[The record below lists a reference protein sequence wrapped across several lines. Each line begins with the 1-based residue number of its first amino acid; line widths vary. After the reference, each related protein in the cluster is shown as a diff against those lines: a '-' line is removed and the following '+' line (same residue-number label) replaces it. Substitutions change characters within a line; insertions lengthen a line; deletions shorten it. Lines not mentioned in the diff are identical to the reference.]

1 MSTVSVPLQRLK
13 VASTILFHSTSAIA
27 VTLVSK
33 SALNQLDAP
42 VTLLFFQTA
51 VQTLLTT
58 VVGRLFGWIR
68 WDHAREVSCI
78 FHLALLRGRTS
89 GRARYL
95 DQKVADKG

>member
-13 VASTILFHSTSAIA
+13 VASTILFHSISAIA

-51 VQTLLTT
+51 VQTLLVT
-58 VVGRLFGWIR
+58 VVGRLFGCIR
-68 WDHAREVSCI
+68 WISWFVIGICRQ
-78 FHLALLRGRTS
+78 S
-89 GRARYL
+89 GYDCVTL
-95 DQKVADKG
+95 FC